1 VTTEQLAQHDFAR
14 LLDFRIALRQ
24 FQRWSEEQAH
34 AAGLT
39 HVQHQLL
46 VAIKGHSGSAAPS
59 VGDLAR
65 YLLLRPHSTVEL
77 IDRAVA
83 AGLVRRAADSAD
95 GRIVRV
101 ELTRVGDRVL
111 QELTHAHL
119 RRLHDLAVVLDKL
132 VDHHGPNLAR

>member
-1 VTTEQLAQHDFAR
+1 VTTAQLGQHDFAM

-34 AAGLT
+34 GAGLT

-46 VAIKGHSGSAAPS
+46 VAIKGHRGSAPPS

-77 IDRAVA
+77 VDRAVA
-83 AGLVRRAADSAD
+83 AGLVRRMADAAD

-101 ELTRVGDRVL
+101 GLTLAGDRVL
-111 QELTHAHL
+111 KELTHSHL
-119 RRLHDLAVVLDKL
+119 QRLRDLAAVLDKL
-132 VDHHGPNLAR
+132 VDHDNRNLAR